1 MKWMVSLIALTV
13 LLGCGGR
20 VQQLAVETMENAQV
34 TLTAAAAAG
43 AEETVLTTLRTAQ
56 EMFAGAET
64 AMKAG
69 DTERAYRLGLRAYLH
84 ARIAR
89 ETALA
94 IRQEALVQEAQAQLE
109 MSQQHVAEVRQRLE
123 TVKAELEALNEL

>member
-1 MKWMVSLIALTV
+1 VKWMVSLIALTV

-20 VQQLAVETMENAQV
+20 LQQLAVETMENAQV
-34 TLTAAAAAG
+34 TLTAATAAG
-43 AEETVLTTLRTAQ
+43 AEETALTAWRTAQ
-56 EMFAGAET
+56 EMLTGAET
-64 AMKAG
+64 AMEAG

-89 ETALA
+89 EIALA
-94 IRQEALVQEAQAQLE
+94 IRQEALVQEAQAQLK
-109 MSQQHVAEVRQRLE
+109 MSQQRVAEVRLKLA